1 MTTKWKGPFVREV
14 LPELASELRDALT
27 QQGRPDLGAQIDGLR
42 IKSLCGC
49 DDDFCGSF
57 YTGEPPNGR
66 WSDLGD
72 HYSLPVETEWL
83 IVLDVV
89 DGTIRYVEVID
100 RPDVRKK
107 LLVALPRNREERR
120 LP

>member
-1 MTTKWKGPFVREV
+1 MTTKWKGPLLREV
-14 LPELASELRDALT
+14 LPELASELKEGLAR
-27 QQGRPDLGAQIDGLR
+27 QGEPDLAAQIDGLR

-72 HYSLPVETEWL
+72 HYSLPVETDWL

-89 DGTIRYVEVID
+89 DGRIRFVEVID
-100 RPDVRKK
+100 RPEVRVK
-107 LLVALPRNREERR
+107 LLDALPRHRDDPR

>member
-14 LPELASELRDALT
+14 LPELASELKDALAR
-27 QQGRPDLGAQIDGLR
+27 QGQPDLAAQIDGLR

-57 YTGEPPNGR
+57 YTGEPPYGQ

-72 HYSLPVETEWL
+72 HYSLPVETDWL

-100 RPDVRKK
+100 RSELRQE
-107 LLVALPRNREERR
+107 LLEALPRRRSTPR